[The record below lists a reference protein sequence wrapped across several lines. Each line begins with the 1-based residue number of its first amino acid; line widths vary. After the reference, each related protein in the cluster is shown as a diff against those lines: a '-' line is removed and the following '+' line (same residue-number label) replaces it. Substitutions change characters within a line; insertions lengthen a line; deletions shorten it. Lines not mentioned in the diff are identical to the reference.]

1 MTFNQVFKSDKLEI
15 LYVYFNIIKAAYS
28 KPIANIKLNGEKI
41 KAFPQKSGTRQGYP
55 VSPLLFNRVLQVLAA
70 TIR

>member
-28 KPIANIKLNGEKI
+28 KPIANIN
-41 KAFPQKSGTRQGYP
+41 
-55 VSPLLFNRVLQVLAA
+55 
-70 TIR
+70 